1 MLPVF
6 SLGTGADQVLVVC
19 SYMLLEVLKGVVR
32 TLRQP
37 VQSRWM
43 DVAWRNMAVR
53 KERRGRQRVVWRESV
68 KRIRQHFEA
77 FVWTLFASTLA

>member
-32 TLRQP
+32 SLRQP
-37 VQSRWM
+37 IQSRWM
-43 DVAWRNMAVR
+43 HVARGNMAIR
-53 KERRGRQRVVWRESV
+53 EESRRR
-68 KRIRQHFEA
+68 
-77 FVWTLFASTLA
+77 

>member
-32 TLRQP
+32 SLRQP
-37 VQSRWM
+37 IQSRWM
-43 DVAWRNMAVR
+43 
-53 KERRGRQRVVWRESV
+53 
-68 KRIRQHFEA
+68 
-77 FVWTLFASTLA
+77 